1 MKSETNGATTS
12 SIPNAAKQMG
22 LDSFTVYGLIQRD
35 KIRTKR
41 QPWGELVVLQIEL
54 EEKLEKPSTS
64 ATRNKDER

>member
-12 SIPNAAKQMG
+12 SIPNAAKEMG

-41 QPWGELVVLQIEL
+41 QPWGELVILQIEL
-54 EEKLEKPSTS
+54 DEKLEKPSTS